1 MVVVEKVLGFVL
13 ALSAVTALSAC
24 NQNLSGSHSKHQ
36 ILEEDTGVTAQL
48 LEGKPVRERVTA
60 ASKSVVLI
68 EMTAA
73 DRSPIAHCTGTLI
86 DRYTVLT
93 AAHCFDITRI
103 PEIRG
108 FNLIFAN
115 SLAEKNQLNTRIGR
129 AYSIH
134 PHFNREKNLDHDVA
148 VLFFRGG
155 APVGFEPVNID
166 QDTKADY
173 SNEVVYVYGYGRTE
187 DENRSPFKGVL
198 HKGAMKIDDYFTRFS
213 DRYWTQVTSESFMCK
228 GDSGG
233 PQFYHK
239 GDVLKIV
246 GINSGTLATR
256 RLPDGSYSCRAQ
268 GQATKV
274 APFAPWIKYQAAEM
288 RKKYF

>member
-1 MVVVEKVLGFVL
+1 MVAEKVFGLLL
-13 ALSAVTALSAC
+13 ALSAVTVLSAC
-24 NQNLSGSHSKHQ
+24 NQNLTGSHPTHQ
-36 ILEEDTGVTAQL
+36 VLEEDTGLTAQL
-48 LEGKPVRERVTA
+48 LEGKPVRERSTA

-108 FNLIFAN
+108 FNVIFAN
-115 SLAEKNQLNTRIGR
+115 SLAEKNQMNTRIGR

-134 PHFNREKNLDHDVA
+134 PQFNRQKLLDSDVA
-148 VLFFRGG
+148 VLFVRAG
-155 APVGFEPVNID
+155 APAGFEPVNID
-166 QDTKADY
+166 QDVQADY

-187 DENRSPFKGVL
+187 DENSSPFKGVL
-198 HKGAMKIDDYFTRFS
+198 HKGAMKIDDYFRRFS
-213 DRYWTQVTSESFMCK
+213 DRYWTQAASDSFLCK

-233 PQFYHK
+233 PQFYNK
-239 GDVLKIV
+239 GDVLKVV

-256 RLPDGSYSCRAQ
+256 RLPDGSFSCRAQ

-274 APFAPWIKYQAAEM
+274 ATFAPWIKYQAAEM
-288 RKKYF
+288 RKKYL